1 MVSLGQPQKAGEE
14 GGRWGLVMSREHCQ
28 ASSLTEGF
36 MFSYFTGERSRVWE
50 GGTGNIACD
59 WGLHGHTSGGLKAA
73 CLWRLLAQSLGILQS
88 FRHVP
93 PSAEPESSLRAVTN
107 QSDSTKSGTIYGRF
121 SIFSCDS
128 WMLSLVHPGSEPYH
142 FALKYSFPRFSDLLF
157 SQRNVCSWHVALLFY
172 HTENHLTECW

>member
-59 WGLHGHTSGGLKAA
+59 
-73 CLWRLLAQSLGILQS
+73 
-88 FRHVP
+88 
-93 PSAEPESSLRAVTN
+93 
-107 QSDSTKSGTIYGRF
+107 
-121 SIFSCDS
+121 
-128 WMLSLVHPGSEPYH
+128 
-142 FALKYSFPRFSDLLF
+142 
-157 SQRNVCSWHVALLFY
+157 
-172 HTENHLTECW
+172 